1 MYRAIHFSFA
11 IQVKHF
17 YCCCIMTLSDSF
29 YRTLYRIFYGTF
41 MTYATNC
48 FAVGDTGIF
57 YSFGYVQII
66 ILLNQNFILWPF
78 WAVVFH
84 YKFWNFLIIQV
95 NIYSY
100 EGIKILLSTSIVRIK
115 QRYTIM
121 ENNRQSNTC
130 VSLYSFLYKP
140 NLS

>member
-1 MYRAIHFSFA
+1 MVLFFEYHVICINEDHTKYILSPGDSFF
-11 IQVKHF
+11 ICNPSKILLLVLLLYHDF
-17 YCCCIMTLSDSF
+17 VRLF

-48 FAVGDTGIF
+48 FAVSDTGIF

-66 ILLNQNFILWPF
+66 ILLIQNFILWPF

-95 NIYSY
+95 NIY
-100 EGIKILLSTSIVRIK
+100 LS
-115 QRYTIM
+115 
-121 ENNRQSNTC
+121 N
-130 VSLYSFLYKP
+130 FL
-140 NLS
+140 